1 MIGPPLDRAQ
11 FPVTENYTYLNH
23 AAAGA
28 LPARTRD
35 ALAQFVNDH
44 AEGGIARVWP
54 YEAKLP
60 DYRATIAA
68 FINARPHEIAVLRNT
83 GDGANAIAAG
93 LPWSAGDEIITNDNE
108 FPANAYPWLAA
119 QHAGAVVKFID
130 TEKERMTPDVLR
142 RAVSSRTQV
151 VAVSWVAFDDGYRH
165 DLEALS
171 EIAHEAGALFC
182 VDVIQGLGAFPL
194 DVAACKIDAAYGG
207 GAKWLLSLQGVSFLY
222 VRESLIERLRL
233 AAPGWRSAAD
243 IWDFYDYEQPFASDA
258 SRFEGGTPN
267 FIGALSMHE
276 SISVLQSARASIGDH
291 VLKLTDHLCE
301 GLREIGAVISS
312 PRGPGYS
319 SGIVTFSMPQ
329 QDSVALG
336 KRLGQERI
344 VTTYRSTGIRVSPHG
359 YNTVADI
366 DRLIAALTE

>member
-1 MIGPPLDRAQ
+1 MSGTPLDRAQ

-44 AEGGIARVWP
+44 ADGGIARVWP
-54 YEAKLP
+54 YEANLP
-60 DYRATIAA
+60 DYRATIAG

-83 GDGANAIAAG
+83 GDGANVIAAG

-119 QHAGAVVKFID
+119 QHAGATVKFID
-130 TEKERMTPDVLR
+130 TRKERMTPDVLR

-151 VAVSWVAFDDGYRH
+151 VAVSWVSFDDGYRH
-165 DLEALS
+165 DLEALA
-171 EIAHEAGALFC
+171 EVAHEAGALFC

-243 IWDFYDYEQPFASDA
+243 IWDFYDYEQPFASNA

-276 SISVLQSARASIGDH
+276 SISVLAAASGSIGDY
-291 VLKLTDHLCE
+291 VLMLTDYFYERLQA
-301 GLREIGAVISS
+301 IGATVVS
-312 PRGPGYS
+312 PRGAGCS
-319 SGIVTFSMPQ
+319 SGIVTFSLPG
-329 QDSVALG
+329 QDPVALG

-359 YNTVADI
+359 YNTVQEI
-366 DRLIAALTE
+366 DRLMAALTE